1 MSLATSYLEVS
12 QASKAKA
19 ANETRDELGINVPND
34 VVDCKVSVD
43 GTWQRR
49 GYSSL
54 NGVVTLKSNTNG
66 KCIDT
71 HTMSKCCKGCQYWE
85 RRKESGEAYDRWK
98 NYHVCSINH
107 TGSAGAMQVSGAI
120 TMFQRSIAS
129 HSLRYTG
136 YIEDG
141 DTKAHQ
147 NVVDAKPYGDT

>member
-1 MSLATSYLEVS
+1 MNMPNCITQTAYDSIQKSLATSYLEVS
-12 QASKAKA
+12 QASKAKT

-54 NGVVTLKSNTNG
+54 NGVVTLMSNTNG

-85 RRKESGEAYDRWK
+85 RRKESGEAYD
-98 NYHVCSINH
+98 
-107 TGSAGAMQVSGAI
+107 
-120 TMFQRSIAS
+120 
-129 HSLRYTG
+129 
-136 YIEDG
+136 
-141 DTKAHQ
+141 
-147 NVVDAKPYGDT
+147 